1 MLPPMRKA
9 DRQITDPAQLED
21 ILRRGR
27 VLRLAMCQGGQP
39 YLLPLNYGY
48 VQGRVYLHTG
58 RQGLKLDYLR
68 ANPRVCFEVSV
79 DVELVPAE
87 AACAWNCHYQCVL
100 GFGRAVEV
108 TDEEERRL
116 GLEAVTSQ
124 YAGPGPHALKEE
136 SLARACVLRIDIE
149 ELSGKRNPPPGPPDG
164 RG

>member
-1 MLPPMRKA
+1 MLPPMRRA
-9 DRQITDPAQLED
+9 NRQITDPAQLED

-27 VLRLAMCQGGQP
+27 VLRLAMCHGDQP

-48 VQGRVYLHTG
+48 AQGRVYLHTG
-58 RQGLKLDYLR
+58 RQGLKLEYLR

-79 DVELVPAE
+79 DVELVPAQE
-87 AACAWNCHYQCVL
+87 ACAWNCHYQCVL

-108 TDEEERRL
+108 TDEAERRL
-116 GLEAVTSQ
+116 GLLAITSQ

-136 SLARACVLRIDIE
+136 SLARACLLRIDIE
-149 ELSGKRNPPPGPPDG
+149 EMSGKQNPPPGPQDG